1 MHKTKFGISVGLTGA
16 IACTFALVLG
26 LEWYVLAIFGYL
38 FLTEEN
44 PWLKKFLTKILVI
57 IISVWLI
64 DNSFDLLSKFF
75 DLLNSIFDF
84 DTPLKYPWSLDEKI
98 INGVIIVKN
107 FILIVMAISA
117 FSQKNVK
124 LKCVDK
130 IVDKNT

>member
-16 IACTFALVLG
+16 IACTFAIVSG
-26 LEWYVLAIFGYL
+26 FQWFVLAIFGYL

-57 IISVWLI
+57 IVVYFLI
-64 DNSFDLLSKFF
+64 GNSFG
-75 DLLNSIFDF
+75 LLNSFFGLFNSIFE
-84 DTPLKYPWSLDEKI
+84 TELKYPWDLNIKI
-98 INGVIIVKN
+98 VSAIEIIKN
-107 FILIVMAISA
+107 FLLIIMAISA

>member
-1 MHKTKFGISVGLTGA
+1 MHKTKFGISVGLAGA
-16 IACTFALVLG
+16 IACTFAIVSG
-26 LEWYVLAIFGYL
+26 FQWFVLAIFGYL

-57 IISVWLI
+57 IVVYFLI
-64 DNSFDLLSKFF
+64 GNSFG
-75 DLLNSIFDF
+75 LLNSFFGLFNSIFE
-84 DTPLKYPWSLDEKI
+84 TELKYPWDLNIKI
-98 INGVIIVKN
+98 VSAIEIIKN
-107 FILIVMAISA
+107 FLLIIMAISA